1 MAFDGSELYYRY
13 LKLQILFVPWHQI
26 FLKTLQRERNS
37 FVNKVLYNVC
47 TLTYI
52 LWALMVYSVFL
63 YLKISPMVGVNIFIL
78 TQINTNLHGKV
89 LCLTSLA
96 PFGPLLYEMRIEI
109 WNIHGQHQIQTLH
122 ITLSY
127 KALYM
132 EQELLMV
139 DPSGV
144 REFMT
149 GFYWGSCYSIFC
161 FLYIM
166 LCRLLFVLGSL
177 TIVCP
182 SIYRFWL
189 PFWYLQTFLS
199 LGVSVVTIQYQLSHY
214 Y

>member
-1 MAFDGSELYYRY
+1 
-13 LKLQILFVPWHQI
+13 
-26 FLKTLQRERNS
+26 
-37 FVNKVLYNVC
+37 
-47 TLTYI
+47 
-52 LWALMVYSVFL
+52 
-63 YLKISPMVGVNIFIL
+63 MVGVNIFIL

-199 LGVSVVTIQYQLSHY
+199 LWVSVVTIQYQLSHY

>member
-1 MAFDGSELYYRY
+1 
-13 LKLQILFVPWHQI
+13 
-26 FLKTLQRERNS
+26 
-37 FVNKVLYNVC
+37 
-47 TLTYI
+47 
-52 LWALMVYSVFL
+52 MVYSVFL

-149 GFYWGSCYSIFC
+149 GFYWGSSYSIFC

-166 LCRLLFVLGSL
+166 LCRLLFVLVLWPLSVLRFTGSDYPFGIFKL
-177 TIVCP
+177 FLVWEWVLLLYSTSCPTI
-182 SIYRFWL
+182 IR
-189 PFWYLQTFLS
+189 QS
-199 LGVSVVTIQYQLSHY
+199 LLLYKKVAS
-214 Y
+214 

>member
-1 MAFDGSELYYRY
+1 
-13 LKLQILFVPWHQI
+13 
-26 FLKTLQRERNS
+26 
-37 FVNKVLYNVC
+37 
-47 TLTYI
+47 
-52 LWALMVYSVFL
+52 
-63 YLKISPMVGVNIFIL
+63 MVGVNIFIL

-127 KALYM
+127 KALYV

-166 LCRLLFVLGSL
+166 LCRLLFVLVLWPLSVLRFTGSDYPFGIFKLFLVQLHMVSNFCFPDRFNWLLKGDTEYSIMPYYQYYTYIAVLWYRGSL
-177 TIVCP
+177 KKWRWKLVEIA
-182 SIYRFWL
+182 SIIE
-189 PFWYLQTFLS
+189 PM
-199 LGVSVVTIQYQLSHY
+199 VP
-214 Y
+214 